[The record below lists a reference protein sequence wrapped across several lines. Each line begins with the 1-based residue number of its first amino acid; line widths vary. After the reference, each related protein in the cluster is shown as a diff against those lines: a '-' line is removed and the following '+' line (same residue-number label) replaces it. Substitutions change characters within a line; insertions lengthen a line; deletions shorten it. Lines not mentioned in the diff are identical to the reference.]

1 MSESRDYLGEILQRV
16 ERAREDVYFRRLD
29 QELIHQMRQKD
40 AASAAE
46 AERIRQAFTPI
57 LIPVDF
63 SPHAAATLE
72 CAADIAE
79 RFGSSLIVLQVLPR
93 DFVTHTTQQRLR
105 QGGEAL
111 PDTPATSD
119 SAEVTRAAL
128 EAVITDQR
136 EQDYKALQEFLPP
149 RLARYPVELRV
160 VVGRPFERIVET
172 AVHEQAG
179 LIVMGTHG
187 RTGLSRVAM
196 GSVAERVVRM
206 APCPVMTVKPPTPE
220 TTSWLQG
227 FYETFIRPTA
237 Y

>member
-1 MSESRDYLGEILQRV
+1 MTESRDYLGETLRLV
-16 ERAREDVYFRRLD
+16 ERAREDVYFRQLD
-29 QELIHQMRQKD
+29 QELINQMRQKD

-46 AERIRQAFTPI
+46 AEPRRQIFTPI

-63 SPHAAATLE
+63 SSHATAALE

-79 RFGSSLIVLQVLPR
+79 RFGSSLIVLHILAR
-93 DFVTHTTQQRLR
+93 EFMAYATQQRLR
-105 QGGEAL
+105 SL
-111 PDTPATSD
+111 PGPATTSG
-119 SAEVTRAAL
+119 SVEGEREAA

-136 EQDYKALQEFLPP
+136 EPIYKALAEFLPP

-160 VVGRPFERIVET
+160 VVGHPFERITET
-172 AVHEQAG
+172 AVREQAG

-206 APCPVMTVKPPTPE
+206 APCPVLTVRPQTPE

-227 FYETFIRPTA
+227 FYEAFMRPTA
-237 Y
+237 D